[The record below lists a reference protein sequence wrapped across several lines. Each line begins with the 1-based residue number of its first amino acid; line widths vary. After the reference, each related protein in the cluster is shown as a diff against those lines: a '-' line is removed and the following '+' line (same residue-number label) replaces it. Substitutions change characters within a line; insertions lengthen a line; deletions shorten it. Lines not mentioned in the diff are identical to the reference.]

1 MMVGFIISGHGH
13 FASGIASSVELIL
26 QSLDNIEIVDFPK
39 EDTATELKKKI
50 HEAIEKFKNMDEIVV
65 FTDLLSG
72 SPFNVS
78 VMEALEN
85 TKIQIVYGT
94 NLGMLIEC
102 IMLRNTGAKASD
114 IVEKAIEVGQSQIGK
129 FDRNIKSDENDPFDD

>member
-1 MMVGFIISGHGH
+1 MVGIIITGHGH

-26 QSLDNIEIVDFPK
+26 QGLENIEVVDFPK
-39 EDTATELKKKI
+39 EDTATELKSHI
-50 HEAIEKFKNMDEIVV
+50 HTAIEKFKDMEEIVV

-72 SPFNVS
+72 SPFNTC

-85 TKIQIVYGT
+85 KKIQIVYGT

-102 IMLRNTGAKASD
+102 IMLLNMGGSASD
-114 IVEKAIEVGQSQIGK
+114 IVDKAIEVGKNQIGK
-129 FDRNIKSDENDPFDD
+129 FDKNIQADDEDPFDD